1 VLTSA
6 VLVTGAA
13 SGIGAA
19 SARAVAQS
27 GRPVVLWD
35 VDEEA
40 VLANAAAFTDE
51 LGVAAL
57 GQAVDVRDDAARA
70 AALEQA
76 RGSVGVFGGL
86 VHCAGVVDATP
97 MTKLTRE
104 AWHRVLD
111 INLTA
116 FGFLVAELAADL
128 SATPGAAVVAIG
140 SINAIQGQA
149 AIPSYSASK
158 AGVLALTR
166 SLAAELG
173 AAGVRVNAIC
183 PGYIATPMLARSL
196 ADESRASMM
205 SRLAMLHRVGDP
217 AEVAAVVRF
226 LLGEDASFVT
236 GTAIHVDGG
245 VLANDA
251 MAALA

>member
-1 VLTSA
+1 MLTSA

-19 SARAVAQS
+19 SARAVAQA

-35 VDEEA
+35 VNDEDVRA
-40 VLANAAAFTDE
+40 HAAALSDE
-51 LGVAAL
+51 LGVTAL
-57 GQAVDVRDDAARA
+57 GQAVDVRDDAGRA
-70 AALEQA
+70 AALAKA
-76 RGSVGVFGGL
+76 RDAVGAFGGL

-97 MTKLTRE
+97 MTQLTRE
-104 AWHRVLD
+104 AWQRVID

-128 SATPGAAVVAIG
+128 TSVPGSAVVAIG

-173 AAGVRVNAIC
+173 SAGVRVNAIC

-196 ADESRASMM
+196 ADESRASTM
-205 SRLAMLHRVGDP
+205 SRLSMLHRVGDP

-226 LLGEDASFVT
+226 LLSEDASFVT
-236 GTAIHVDGG
+236 GTAINVDGG